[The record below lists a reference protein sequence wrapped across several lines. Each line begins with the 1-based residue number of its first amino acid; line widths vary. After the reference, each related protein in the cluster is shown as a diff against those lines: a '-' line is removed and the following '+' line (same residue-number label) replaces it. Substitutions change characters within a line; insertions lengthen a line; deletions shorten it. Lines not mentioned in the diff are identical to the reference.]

1 MRKKIKQAKNKSIQA
16 QVTQAVLAQEN
27 ATIESILFF
36 TQRMQRKRLHCVRL
50 NGNRTLLAHSSQS
63 FGFQRVHSTGEGRM
77 DTEHA
82 IYTLFLTGVKLS

>member
-1 MRKKIKQAKNKSIQA
+1 MRKKIKQAKNKSIQ
-16 QVTQAVLAQEN
+16 VQAVLAQEN